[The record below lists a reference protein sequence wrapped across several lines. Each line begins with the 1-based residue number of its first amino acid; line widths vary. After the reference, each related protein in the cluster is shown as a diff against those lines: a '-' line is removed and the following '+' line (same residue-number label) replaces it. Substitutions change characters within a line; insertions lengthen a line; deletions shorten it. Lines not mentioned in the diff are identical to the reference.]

1 MRLSVDEFTSHRVR
15 YKDAGAAM
23 RSIIARAAASRPHL
37 GQLEWRALAAV
48 LDRTVSYS
56 KLCDSTTMR
65 ELAQLAQ
72 GTDEVHGHD
81 RRHVRDALH
90 RLADRDIG
98 LSITPTGRGR
108 YARVVIS
115 IDHPMDPFARF
126 LDDGLDDA
134 MNPLAALNE
143 PSESPPMNPLSAAH
157 LEAEKCLLEKRP
169 ELEEVGAPAIV
180 DDNSIRE
187 RARSTASKEERRV
200 VERGIRHFGPGRGEL
215 VRSLVRE
222 LAAVHGLPALDDALG
237 VAELQRET
245 HPVFLRRYLD
255 RARESVAV

>member
-1 MRLSVDEFTSHRVR
+1 MKLSVDSFTLHRVR
-15 YKDAGAAM
+15 YQDAGAAM

-37 GQLEWRALAAV
+37 GQLEWRVLAAV

-90 RLADRDIG
+90 RLATREIG

-108 YARVVIS
+108 YARVVVS
-115 IDHPMDPFARF
+115 IDHPMD
-126 LDDGLDDA
+126 
-134 MNPLAALNE
+134 PLAALNE

-157 LEAEKCLLEKRP
+157 LETEKLLLGKES
-169 ELEEVGAPAIV
+169 ELEEVGAPATV
-180 DDNSIRE
+180 DHFSHE
-187 RARSTASKEERRV
+187 RARSAATKEERRV
-200 VERGIRHFGPGRGEL
+200 VERGIRHFGSGQGEL

-222 LAAVHGLPALDDALG
+222 LAAVHGLPAVDDAVR
-237 VAELQRET
+237 VAELQREN
-245 HPVFLRRYLD
+245 HPVFLRRFFGC
-255 RARESVAV
+255 RREPVAS